1 MANLSP
7 DELRYWQ
14 NFAEAMGN
22 KEIRDRFAALL
33 QRSIEEDNNLIARE
47 GLQNPTV
54 NSLQSME
61 GNDEL

>member
-1 MANLSP
+1 MANLNP
-7 DELRYWQ
+7 NELRYWQ

-22 KEIRDRFAALL
+22 KEFRDLFAALL

-54 NSLQSME
+54 NPLQSME
-61 GNDEL
+61 GNYEL